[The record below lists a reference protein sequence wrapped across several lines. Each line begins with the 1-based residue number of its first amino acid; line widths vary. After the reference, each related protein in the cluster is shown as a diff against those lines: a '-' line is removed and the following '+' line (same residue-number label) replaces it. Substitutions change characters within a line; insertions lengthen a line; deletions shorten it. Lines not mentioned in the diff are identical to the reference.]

1 MKTLLEEAGFKC
13 NLKIYSDSSSGR
25 AMCYRIGAG
34 SQKHIEARR
43 FFVQQLFR
51 DRKLR
56 LEKVCGEVNPAD
68 LGTKML
74 PAKTLRVL
82 MPLAGMYVGD
92 EVCAIVGGLG
102 LGLGLAA
109 TSGHNSK
116 VINLMM
122 MLSQLLC
129 VKGDSN
135 DEQDLWPTSWMI
147 NVIMMFA
154 LVGVISVFTEVRSRW
169 LRPTRR
175 SRGVQTDAEPA
186 SPAAAGLRNLRMNED
201 LKIFMTTKQDFLSGE
216 PRKKFHV
223 KRECRGLS
231 NALCVGAYDA
241 CKLCAGLSDDPDSV
255 TLVWAEG
262 ACEYNCSL
270 VRVFH
275 I

>member
-1 MKTLLEEAGFKC
+1 MTTLLEEAGFKC
-13 NLKIYSDSSSGR
+13 NLTIYSDSSSGR

-34 SQKHIEARR
+34 SQKHIEVRR

-56 LEKVCGEVNPAD
+56 LEKVGGEVNPAD

-102 LGLGLAA
+102 LGLAA

-116 VINLMM
+116 VINLMV

-129 VKGDSN
+129 VTADSN
-135 DEQDLWPTSWMI
+135 EVEPDLWPTSWMI

-154 LVGVISVFTEVRSRW
+154 LVGVISVFTAVRSWW
-169 LRPTRR
+169 L
-175 SRGVQTDAEPA
+175 
-186 SPAAAGLRNLRMNED
+186 
-201 LKIFMTTKQDFLSGE
+201 
-216 PRKKFHV
+216 
-223 KRECRGLS
+223 
-231 NALCVGAYDA
+231 
-241 CKLCAGLSDDPDSV
+241 
-255 TLVWAEG
+255 
-262 ACEYNCSL
+262 
-270 VRVFH
+270 
-275 I
+275 